1 MDTDSDYDYDFDIV
15 DRRIAL
21 CAKTESGKSRLIRYF
36 VSLRKDDFLEIYCV
50 CPTENRKNGFY
61 SKFIKKENIFF
72 KYSDKWVK
80 ALMNEM
86 EKINEGI
93 LAGDETMKRVLVIL
107 DDVCADE
114 NISTRSGK
122 FKWLKALFCRGRHCG
137 ISVLITCQY
146 PNNIPPTIRGQL
158 DFTCVGQLNARGT
171 ECLIEEF
178 RQGKI
183 TKREFEALYH
193 ESTCDYNFMIIKN
206 ITVKNSNDINQI
218 YSTVKCPENMIK

>member
-1 MDTDSDYDYDFDIV
+1 MEFEIV
-15 DRRIAL
+15 GKRTAL

-36 VSLRKDDFLEIYCV
+36 VNVSKDEFDGIFCV

-61 SKFIKKENIFF
+61 SKFVEPENIFY

-80 ALMNEM
+80 ALMKDM
-86 EKINEGI
+86 EKKNEGI
-93 LAGDETMKRVLVIL
+93 LAGDPNMKKVLVIF

-114 NISTRSGK
+114 NISTVSK
-122 FKWLKALFCRGRHCG
+122 HFKWFKALFCRGRHCG

-158 DFTCVGQLNARGT
+158 DFMCVGQLNARGL
-171 ECLIEEF
+171 ECLIDEF

-183 TKREFEALYH
+183 TRREFEDLYY
-193 ESTCDYNFMIIKN
+193 ESTCDYNFLIIKN
-206 ITVKNSNDINQI
+206 NTVKNSGDITQI
-218 YSTVKCPENMIK
+218 YSTVRCPENMIN